1 MVDQF
6 KVLAVNRPLF
16 IHFVMAKYV
25 GAKDVSEQLDWLI
38 GHSGVRP
45 KTGLVRRTLDDLLE
59 SSRNSRLLQCF
70 SGVVGPDYRR
80 MVESL
85 NANFAVTPR
94 HCGIVCAALLFS
106 LCAMDTFEDQESTT
120 AAELTRQVIRYR
132 STKQYRIFSMY
143 SELYF
148 LYTQW

>member
-1 MVDQF
+1 MLDQF

-16 IHFVMAKYV
+16 IHFVMAKYL

-45 KTGLVRRTLDDLLE
+45 RTGLVRRTLDDLLQG
-59 SSRNSRLLQCF
+59 SRKNSRMLKYF
-70 SGVVGPDYRR
+70 SGVVGPEYKR

-94 HCGIVCAALLFS
+94 HCGVVCSSLLFS
-106 LCAMDTFEDQESTT
+106 LGAMDDDEEGEVTGT
-120 AAELTRQVIRYR
+120 AHPHPAELTPQVIQVIFV
-132 STKQYRIFSMY
+132 TKKNMAQCD
-143 SELYF
+143 L
-148 LYTQW
+148 